1 MALAAKILE
10 RAKLALALKVVY
22 ALLRANKSL
31 ELALLVELIRHYAP
45 RVAKLWGILVEY
57 AAAHILLQEAIRLF
71 MEIMVA
77 EAKPAFARVALHA
90 AILMALIRELRALAP
105 VA

>member
-1 MALAAKILE
+1 
-10 RAKLALALKVVY
+10 
-22 ALLRANKSL
+22 
-31 ELALLVELIRHYAP
+31 
-45 RVAKLWGILVEY
+45 VEY